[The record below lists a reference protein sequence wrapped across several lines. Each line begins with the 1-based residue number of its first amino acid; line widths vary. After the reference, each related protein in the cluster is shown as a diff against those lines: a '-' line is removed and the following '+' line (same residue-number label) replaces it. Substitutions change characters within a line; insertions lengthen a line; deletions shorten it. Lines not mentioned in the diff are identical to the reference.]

1 MERRKFLNTATV
13 GSLGLSLAFSSC
25 FNHKS
30 KVSIPSG
37 YKKMMAD
44 LLKQWSD
51 GMIAMQI
58 IAPGNVELHG
68 ALGCPSCSFIHGR
81 CMDAVYPFLY
91 MADSTGDKKY
101 IDAAIMVMDWAENNV
116 SHPDG
121 SWTVI
126 RDPKSWKG
134 ISVFGAI
141 ALAEALHYHGHILD
155 ETLRAKWTERLNKVA
170 KFIFDNFS
178 MTYSNINYGCTA
190 VYALNLLGRFFDNQD
205 YLARSRELAKEA
217 KNYLTEPHKLLFG
230 EGKPIDGKSPR
241 GLLPVDLGYNVEESL
256 NGLVMYALQEKDE
269 EMIQLLT
276 KSLNAHLEF
285 MLPDGAWDNS
295 WGTRQYKWS
304 YWGSRT
310 TDGCQPAFGLMAHIN
325 PAFGSAAYRSTQLLQ
340 RCTGKEYGLLYG
352 GPHFESHGVKPCVHH
367 TFAHAKPLAALLD
380 LGDKL
385 PIIDDSAPLPRQIAD
400 GVKEF
405 PEVATWLIARGPWRG
420 TISTYDWIY
429 KKHAQQASGG
439 ALAVLYHTEVGLLMA
454 ASMAKYLLV
463 EANNQ
468 QPNPEKDFA
477 LTPRIE
483 SFCKDVWYTNLY
495 DLEAKVNHL
504 ETNGTI
510 RFEIDTQLQDEDRN
524 KLEGNA
530 SQYQLR
536 YLFETEK
543 VEIQARR
550 APGNDTLFPA
560 SLVIPIVSPSGE
572 QFVQVSPTRIEV
584 LKNRGRVVVEA
595 NAPIRIKEIEKSRV
609 FNMVPGVEAIPLLI
623 DFSMQ
628 HPGAISCTIRVV

>member
-1 MERRKFLNTATV
+1 MKRRNFLNTATV
-13 GSLGLSLAFSSC
+13 GSLGLSLAFNSC

-30 KVSIPSG
+30 KGSIPSG
-37 YKKMMAD
+37 YTEMMAD

-51 GMIAMQI
+51 GMIAVQI
-58 IAPGNVELHG
+58 IDPDHPEMHG

-101 IDAAIMVMDWAENNV
+101 SDAAILVMDWAENNV

-155 ETLRAKWTERLNKVA
+155 ESLRAKWTERLNKVA

-178 MTYSNINYGCTA
+178 MTYSNVNYGCTA
-190 VYALNLLGRFFDNQD
+190 VYALNLLGHFFDTQD
-205 YLARSRELAKEA
+205 YLARSRELAKEV
-217 KNYLTEPHKLLFG
+217 KNYLTEPNKLLFG
-230 EGKPIDGKSPR
+230 EAKPTDGRSPR

-276 KSLNAHLEF
+276 KSLNSHLEF

-310 TDGCQPAFGLMAHIN
+310 TDGCQPAFGLMAHN
-325 PAFGSAAYRSTQLLQ
+325 HPAFGSAAYRSTQLLQ

-385 PIIDDSAPLPRQIAD
+385 PLIDDSAPLPRQVAD

-405 PEVATWLIARGPWRG
+405 PEVATWLVARGPWRG
-420 TISTYDWIY
+420 TVSTYDWIY

-439 ALAVLYHTEVGLLMA
+439 SLAVLYHNEVGLLLI
-454 ASMAKYLLV
+454 ASMAKYMLV

-468 QPNPEKDFA
+468 QSNPEQDFA

-483 SFCKDVWYTNLY
+483 SFSKDVWYTNLY
-495 DLEAKVNHL
+495 DLEAKVAHI

-510 RFEIDTQLQDEDRN
+510 QFDIETQVQNEDREV
-524 KLEGNA
+524 LEGNA

-536 YLFETEK
+536 YLFKTER

-550 APGNDTLFPA
+550 APGNASLFSA

-595 NAPIRIKEIEKSRV
+595 NAPIRIKETEKSRV

-623 DFSMQ
+623 DFPMQ
-628 HPGAISCTIRVV
+628 HPGAISCTITVV

>member
-1 MERRKFLNTATV
+1 MKRRNFLNTAV
-13 GSLGLSLAFSSC
+13 IGSMALAFPLHSC
-25 FNHKS
+25 FVRERGS
-30 KVSIPSG
+30 MSADFR
-37 YKKMMAD
+37 KMTLD
-44 LLKQWSD
+44 LLKQWCD
-51 GMIAMQI
+51 GMIAVQI
-58 IAPGNVELHG
+58 IDPGNAELHG
-68 ALGCPSCSFIHGR
+68 ALACPSCSFIHGR
-81 CMDAVYPFLY
+81 CMDAVYPFLF
-91 MADSTGDKKY
+91 MAHSTGDKKY
-101 IDAAIMVMDWAENNV
+101 MDAAILVMDWAENNV

-155 ETLRAKWTERLNKVA
+155 ESIRVKWTERLNKVA

-178 MTYSNINYGCTA
+178 MTYSNVNYGCTA

-205 YLARSRELAKEA
+205 YLARSRELAKEV
-217 KNYLTEPHKLLFG
+217 KNYLTDPNTLLFG
-230 EGKPIDGKSPR
+230 EGKPTDGKSAR

-256 NGLVMYALQEKDE
+256 NGLVMYALHEKDE
-269 EMIQLLT
+269 EMIRLLT

-310 TDGCQPAFGLMAHIN
+310 TDGCQPAFGLMAHTN
-325 PAFGSAAYRSTQLLQ
+325 PAFGSAAYRSTQLLH
-340 RCTGKEYGLLYG
+340 RCTGKEYGLLHG

-385 PIIDDSAPLPRQIAD
+385 PLIDDSTPLPRQIAD

-405 PEVATWLIARGPWRG
+405 PEIATWLIARGPWRA
-420 TISTYDWIY
+420 TVSAYDWVY

-439 ALAVLYHTEVGLLMA
+439 ALAVLYHTEVGLLLA
-454 ASMAKYLLV
+454 ASMAKYMLV
-463 EANNQ
+463 EGNNQ
-468 QPNPEKDFA
+468 QPNPEEDFA

-483 SFCKDVWYTNLY
+483 IFQNGIWYTNLY
-495 DLEAKVNHL
+495 DLEAKVTHV
-504 ETNGTI
+504 ETNGITQ
-510 RFEIDTQLQDEDRN
+510 FDVETQLQDEDRN
-524 KLEGNA
+524 KLEGND
-530 SQYQLR
+530 SQFQLR
-536 YLFETEK
+536 YLFESEK

-550 APGNDTLFPA
+550 AFGNTALFPT
-560 SLVIPIVSPSGE
+560 SLVIPIVSPSVE
-572 QFVQVSPTRIEV
+572 TVTQTSPTQIEIG
-584 LKNRGRVVVEA
+584 KERKKVVVEA
-595 NAPIRIKEIEKSRV
+595 NVPIRINETGRSRV
-609 FNMVPGVEAIPLLI
+609 FNMVPGLEAIPLLI
-623 DFSMQ
+623 DFPTK
-628 HPGAISCTIRVV
+628 HFGAIGCTITVV

>member
-13 GSLGLSLAFSSC
+13 GSLGLSLAFNSC

-30 KVSIPSG
+30 KGSIPSG

-51 GMIAMQI
+51 GMIAVQI
-58 IAPGNVELHG
+58 IDPGNPEMHG
-68 ALGCPSCSFIHGR
+68 ALGCPSCDFIHGR

-101 IDAAIMVMDWAENNV
+101 IDAAILVMDWAENNV

-155 ETLRAKWTERLNKVA
+155 ETLREKWTERLNKVA

-178 MTYSNINYGCTA
+178 MTYSNVNYGCTA

-205 YLARSRELAKEA
+205 YLARSKELAKEV
-217 KNYLTEPHKLLFG
+217 KNYLTEPNKLLFG
-230 EGKPIDGKSPR
+230 EGKPTDGKSAR

-276 KSLNAHLEF
+276 KSLNGHLEF

-385 PIIDDSAPLPRQIAD
+385 PVIDDSTPLPRQIAD
-400 GVKEF
+400 GVKEY
-405 PEVATWLIARGPWRG
+405 PEIATWLVARGPWRG
-420 TISTYDWIY
+420 TISAYDWVY
-429 KKHAQQASGG
+429 KKHAQPASGG
-439 ALAVLYHTEVGLLMA
+439 ALAVLYHNEVGLLMA
-454 ASMAKYLLV
+454 ASMAKYMMV

-468 QPNPEKDFA
+468 QPNPEQDFA

-483 SFCKDVWYTNLY
+483 SFSKDIWYTNLY
-495 DLEAKVNHL
+495 DLEAKVIHL

-510 RFEIDTQLQDEDRN
+510 QFDVETQLQDEDRN

-550 APGNDTLFPA
+550 AVGNNSSNPSA
-560 SLVIPIVSPSGE
+560 LVVPIVSPSGE
-572 QFVQVSPTRIEV
+572 TVTQTSPTRIDISKER
-584 LKNRGRVVVEA
+584 KKVVVEA
-595 NAPIRIKEIEKSRV
+595 NVPIRIKGTENPRV
-609 FNMVPGVEAIPLLI
+609 FNMVPGVEAVPVIA
-623 DFSMQ
+623 DFPEGYS
-628 HPGAISCTIRVV
+628 GDVIFTIRVV

>member
-1 MERRKFLNTATV
+1 MKRRNFLNTSVLGSMALAFPLHSGFVCEV
-13 GSLGLSLAFSSC
+13 GSLSPDF
-25 FNHKS
+25 
-30 KVSIPSG
+30 
-37 YKKMMAD
+37 KKMTRD

-51 GMIAMQI
+51 GMIAVQI
-58 IAPGNVELHG
+58 IAPGNVGLHG
-68 ALGCPSCSFIHGR
+68 ALGCPSCGFIHGR

-101 IDAAIMVMDWAENNV
+101 MDAAILVMNWAENNV
-116 SHPDG
+116 SQPDG

-126 RDPKSWKG
+126 SDPNSWKG

-155 ETLRAKWTERLNKVA
+155 ESLRAKWTERLNKVA

-178 MTYSNINYGCTA
+178 MTYSNVNYGCTA
-190 VYALNLLGRFFDNQD
+190 VYALNLLGRFFDNPD
-205 YLARSRELAKEA
+205 YWARSRELAKEVS
-217 KNYLTEPHKLLFG
+217 NYLTEPNKLLFG
-230 EGKPIDGKSPR
+230 EGKPTDGKSPR

-256 NGLVMYALQEKDE
+256 NGLVAYALLEKDE

-276 KSLNAHLEF
+276 KSLKGHLEF

-295 WGTRQYKWS
+295 WGTRQFKWS

-310 TDGCQPAFGLMAHIN
+310 TDGCQPAFGMMAHMN
-325 PAFGSAAYRSTQLLQ
+325 PVFGSAAYRSTQLLQ
-340 RCTGKEYGLLYG
+340 RCTGKEYGLLLG

-367 TFAHAKPLAALLD
+367 TFAHAKPLATLLNM
-380 LGDKL
+380 GDKL
-385 PIIDDSAPLPRQIAD
+385 PVIDDSSPLPRQVAD

-439 ALAVLYHTEVGLLMA
+439 ALAVLYHTGVGLLLA
-454 ASMAKYLLV
+454 ASMAKYMLV

-468 QPNPEKDFA
+468 QPNFEEDFA

-483 SFCKDVWYTNLY
+483 SFRNDVWYTNLY
-495 DLEAKVNHL
+495 DLGAKVTHN
-504 ETNGTI
+504 EAGESI
-510 RFEIDTQLQDEDRN
+510 QFDIETQLQNENREV
-524 KLEGNA
+524 LEGNA
-530 SQYQLR
+530 SQFQLG
-536 YLFETEK
+536 YLFETQK

-550 APGNDTLFPA
+550 APVNTKLFPA

-572 QFVQVSPTRIEV
+572 QFVQVSPTRIEIM
-584 LKNRGRVVVEA
+584 KNRGKVVVEA
-595 NAPIRIKEIEKSRV
+595 NVPIRIKDTGKPRV

-623 DFSMQ
+623 DFPLQ
-628 HPGAISCTIRVV
+628 QPGAISCTIKVV

>member
-1 MERRKFLNTATV
+1 MERRKFLNTAAV
-13 GSLGLSLAFSSC
+13 GGLGFSLAFNSC
-25 FNHKS
+25 FNLKS
-30 KVSIPSG
+30 KGSIPPEF
-37 YKKMMAD
+37 KKMMAD
-44 LLKQWSD
+44 LLIQWCD
-51 GMIAMQI
+51 GMIAVQI
-58 IAPGNVELHG
+58 IDPAHPERHG
-68 ALGCPSCSFIHGR
+68 ALACPSCDFIHGR

-101 IDAAIMVMDWAENNV
+101 MDAAILVMDWAENNV
-116 SHPDG
+116 SQADG

-126 RDPKSWKG
+126 HDPKSWKG

-141 ALAEALHYHGHILD
+141 ALAEALHYHGHVLD
-155 ETLRAKWTERLNKVA
+155 ESLRAKWTERLEKVA
-170 KFIFDNFS
+170 MFIFDNFS
-178 MTYSNINYGCTA
+178 MSYSNVNYGCTA

-205 YLARSRELAKEA
+205 YLARSRELAKEV
-217 KNYLTEPHKLLFG
+217 KNYLTEPNTLLFG
-230 EGKPIDGKSPR
+230 EGKPTDGKSPR

-256 NGLVMYALQEKDE
+256 NGLVMYALQEKEE
-269 EMIQLLT
+269 EMIRLLT
-276 KSLNAHLEF
+276 KSLEGHLAF

-380 LGDKL
+380 LGDEL
-385 PIIDDSAPLPRQIAD
+385 PVINDSASLPRQMAN
-400 GVKEF
+400 GVMEF
-405 PEVATWLIARGPWRG
+405 PELATWLVARGPWRG
-420 TISTYDWIY
+420 TISAYDWVY
-429 KKHAQQASGG
+429 KKHAQQAGGG
-439 ALAVLYHTEVGLLMA
+439 ALSVLYHNKVGLVLV
-454 ASMAKYLLV
+454 ASMAKYMLV

-483 SFCKDVWYTNLY
+483 TFCKDVWYTNLY
-495 DLEAKVNHL
+495 DLEAKVNYL

-510 RFEIDTQLQDEDRN
+510 QFDVETQVQNEDREG
-524 KLEGNA
+524 LEGND
-530 SQYQLR
+530 SCYRLT
-536 YLFETEK
+536 YLFGTEK
-543 VEIQARR
+543 IEIRASR
-550 APGNDTLFPA
+550 APGNSSLLPA

-572 QFVQVSPTRIEV
+572 QFIQVSSTRIEI
-584 LKNRGRVVVEA
+584 LKSQGRVVVEA
-595 NAPIRIKEIEKSRV
+595 NAPIRIKETEKSRV
-609 FNMVPGVEAIPLLI
+609 FNMVPGVEAIPLMI
-623 DFSMQ
+623 DFQ
-628 HPGAISCTIRVV
+628 VQQTGAVICTIQVV